1 MRRMLRM
8 NPTCTQTSTRTLAC
22 CRVLL
27 FTVASVFL
35 TGCSMNPFI
44 MNYRGDRMT
53 PVLEAQVVQDAP
65 AEGTATEIGSSTF
78 LASVQKAG
86 DAEAIEAAREVG
98 AGMVKWSCVNAGKIE
113 STELDPVYQRRAEG
127 RGNFGTYAPIP
138 GQRESWQYTAR
149 FWRAN
154 ATSAGVPTPSVTTPA
169 GAAPTTTAPSTTAP
183 SATAPATPAPS
194 TTAPSGSTPTPRG

>member
-1 MRRMLRM
+1 MLPM
-8 NPTCTQTSTRTLAC
+8 NPICTLTSARTLAC
-22 CRVLL
+22 CRVLS
-27 FTVASVFL
+27 FTLASAFL
-35 TGCSMNPFI
+35 AGCTVNPFI

-98 AGMVKWSCVNAGKIE
+98 AGMVKWSCVNAGQIE
-113 STELDPVYQRRAEG
+113 STEEDPVYQRRAQG

-149 FWRAN
+149 FWRSN
-154 ATSAGVPTPSVTTPA
+154 SAPA
-169 GAAPTTTAPSTTAP
+169 AAPTTPAPAPTP
-183 SATAPATPAPS
+183 SAPAPGVTAPA
-194 TTAPSGSTPTPRG
+194 GSAPTPRG

>member
-1 MRRMLRM
+1 
-8 NPTCTQTSTRTLAC
+8 
-22 CRVLL
+22 
-27 FTVASVFL
+27 
-35 TGCSMNPFI
+35 MNPFI

-154 ATSAGVPTPSVTTPA
+154 SAPATAPTPSATESA
-169 GAAPTTTAPSTTAP
+169 G
-183 SATAPATPAPS
+183 
-194 TTAPSGSTPTPRG
+194 TAPSGSTPTPRG

>member
-1 MRRMLRM
+1 
-8 NPTCTQTSTRTLAC
+8 
-22 CRVLL
+22 
-27 FTVASVFL
+27 
-35 TGCSMNPFI
+35 MNPFI

-183 SATAPATPAPS
+183 S
-194 TTAPSGSTPTPRG
+194 GSTPTPRG

>member
-1 MRRMLRM
+1 M
-8 NPTCTQTSTRTLAC
+8 NLTCTLTSARALAC
-22 CRVLL
+22 CRVLS
-27 FTVASVFL
+27 FTLVSAFL
-35 TGCSMNPFI
+35 AGCTMNPFI

-78 LASVQKAG
+78 LASVPKAG
-86 DAEAIEAAREVG
+86 DTEAIEAAREVG
-98 AGMVKWSCVNAGKIE
+98 AGMVKWSCVNAGKIQ

-127 RGNFGTYAPIP
+127 RGNFGTYAPLP

-154 ATSAGVPTPSVTTPA
+154 ASSAGVATPA
-169 GAAPTTTAPSTTAP
+169 GAAPTTTAPTTTAP
-183 SATAPATPAPS
+183 STTEPTTTAPAAAAPT
-194 TTAPSGSTPTPRG
+194 TTAPTGSTSTPRG

>member
-1 MRRMLRM
+1 M
-8 NPTCTQTSTRTLAC
+8 
-22 CRVLL
+22 
-27 FTVASVFL
+27 

-53 PVLEAQVVQDAP
+53 PVLEAQVVQDVP

-78 LASVQKAG
+78 LASVPKAG

-98 AGMVKWSCVNAGKIE
+98 AGMVKWSCVNAGKIQ

-127 RGNFGTYAPIP
+127 RGNFGTYAPLP

-154 ATSAGVPTPSVTTPA
+154 AASV
-169 GAAPTTTAPSTTAP
+169 
-183 SATAPATPAPS
+183 
-194 TTAPSGSTPTPRG
+194 GSIPTPRG

>member
-8 NPTCTQTSTRTLAC
+8 NPTCTLTSARTLAC
-22 CRVLL
+22 CRVLS
-27 FTVASVFL
+27 FTVASAFL

-154 ATSAGVPTPSVTTPA
+154 ATGVPTPSVT
-169 GAAPTTTAPSTTAP
+169 APTGTVPTTTAP

>member
-1 MRRMLRM
+1 
-8 NPTCTQTSTRTLAC
+8 
-22 CRVLL
+22 
-27 FTVASVFL
+27 
-35 TGCSMNPFI
+35 MNPFI
-44 MNYRGDRMT
+44 MNYRGDRLT

-78 LASVQKAG
+78 LASVPQAG

-98 AGMVKWSCVNAGKIE
+98 AGMVKWSCVNASKIE

-154 ATSAGVPTPSVTTPA
+154 SAPA
-169 GAAPTTTAPSTTAP
+169 AAPTSSATAPTP
-183 SATAPATPAPS
+183 SATAPAGTAPVGSTPAP
-194 TTAPSGSTPTPRG
+194 RG

>member
-8 NPTCTQTSTRTLAC
+8 NPTCTLTSARTLAC
-22 CRVLL
+22 CRVLS
-27 FTVASVFL
+27 FTVASAFM

-53 PVLEAQVVQDAP
+53 PVLEAQVVQDVP

-78 LASVQKAG
+78 LASVPQAG

-98 AGMVKWSCVNAGKIE
+98 AGMVKWSCVNAGKIQ

-154 ATSAGVPTPSVTTPA
+154 ATGAPTPSVTAPT
-169 GAAPTTTAPSTTAP
+169 GTVPTTTAPSTTAP
-183 SATAPATPAPS
+183 STTAPS

>member
-1 MRRMLRM
+1 
-8 NPTCTQTSTRTLAC
+8 
-22 CRVLL
+22 
-27 FTVASVFL
+27 
-35 TGCSMNPFI
+35 MNPFI
-44 MNYRGDRMT
+44 MNYRGDRLT

-78 LASVQKAG
+78 LASVPQAG

-183 SATAPATPAPS
+183 S
-194 TTAPSGSTPTPRG
+194 GSTPTPRG

>member
-1 MRRMLRM
+1 MMSCSVRMRRMLRM
-8 NPTCTQTSTRTLAC
+8 NPTCTLTSARTLAC
-22 CRVLL
+22 CRVLS
-27 FTVASVFL
+27 FTLASAFL
-35 TGCSMNPFI
+35 AGCTVNPFI

-78 LASVQKAG
+78 LASVPQAG

-154 ATSAGVPTPSVTTPA
+154 SVPA
-169 GAAPTTTAPSTTAP
+169 AAPTP
-183 SATAPATPAPS
+183 SATAPAPS
-194 TTAPSGSTPTPRG
+194 ATGPVGTAPASSAPTPRG

>member
-1 MRRMLRM
+1 MSCSVRMRRMLRM
-8 NPTCTQTSTRTLAC
+8 NPTCTLTSARTLAC
-22 CRVLL
+22 CRVLS
-27 FTVASVFL
+27 FTVASAFM

-78 LASVQKAG
+78 LASVPKAG

-98 AGMVKWSCVNAGKIE
+98 AGMVKWSCVNAGKIQ

-154 ATSAGVPTPSVTTPA
+154 ATGAPTPSVTAPT
-169 GAAPTTTAPSTTAP
+169 GTVPTTTAPSTTAP
-183 SATAPATPAPS
+183 STTAPS

>member
-1 MRRMLRM
+1 MMSCSVRMRRMLRM
-8 NPTCTQTSTRTLAC
+8 NPTCTLTSARTLAC
-22 CRVLL
+22 CRVLS
-27 FTVASVFL
+27 FTLASAFL
-35 TGCSMNPFI
+35 AGCTVNPFI

-78 LASVQKAG
+78 LASVPQAG

-154 ATSAGVPTPSVTTPA
+154 SVPATAPTPSATGPV
-169 GAAPTTTAPSTTAP
+169 G
-183 SATAPATPAPS
+183 TAPA
-194 TTAPSGSTPTPRG
+194 GSAPTPRG

>member
-1 MRRMLRM
+1 MSCSVRMRRMLRM
-8 NPTCTQTSTRTLAC
+8 NLTCTLTSARTLAY
-22 CRVLL
+22 CRVLS
-27 FTVASVFL
+27 FTLAGVFL
-35 TGCSMNPFI
+35 AGCTMNPFI

-78 LASVQKAG
+78 LASVPKAG

-98 AGMVKWSCVNAGKIE
+98 AGMVKWSCVNAGKIQ

-154 ATSAGVPTPSVTTPA
+154 SASAGVPTPSVTTPT
-169 GAAPTTTAPSTTAP
+169 GAAPTTPAPT
-183 SATAPATPAPS
+183 TPAP
-194 TTAPSGSTPTPRG
+194 TTPVPSGSTPTPRG

>member
-1 MRRMLRM
+1 MLRM
-8 NPTCTQTSTRTLAC
+8 NPTCTLTFARTLAC
-22 CRVLL
+22 CRVLS
-27 FTVASVFL
+27 FTLAGVFL
-35 TGCSMNPFI
+35 AGCTMNPFI

-78 LASVQKAG
+78 LVSVPKAG

-98 AGMVKWSCVNAGKIE
+98 AGMVKWSCVNAGKIQ
-113 STELDPVYQRRAEG
+113 SPELDPVYQRRAEG

-154 ATSAGVPTPSVTTPA
+154 AASAGAPMPA
-169 GAAPTTTAPSTTAP
+169 GTAPAGTAPVGTAPSTTAPSTTAP
-183 SATAPATPAPS
+183 AAAAPT
-194 TTAPSGSTPTPRG
+194 TTAPTAPTGTTPTPRG

>member
-1 MRRMLRM
+1 MMSSSVHLRRMLRM
-8 NPTCTQTSTRTLAC
+8 NPTCTLTSARTLAC
-22 CRVLL
+22 CRVIS
-27 FTVASVFL
+27 FTVASALL

-98 AGMVKWSCVNAGKIE
+98 AGMVKWSCVNAGKIQ

-154 ATSAGVPTPSVTTPA
+154 PASAGVPKPSVTTP
-169 GAAPTTTAPSTTAP
+169 
-183 SATAPATPAPS
+183 
-194 TTAPSGSTPTPRG
+194 APSGSTPTPRG